1 MDSFPIWLSLR
12 VALSAT
18 TLTLL
23 TGVPIAWL
31 LARKRFAGRNA
42 LEAVGVLPLVLPPTG
57 LGYYLLVVI
66 GYRGPIGRALA
77 AIPLVHA
84 LPPGAAVPA
93 ARGGALPLSI
103 QSTSAGLTTLDRSHR

>member
-42 LEAVGVLPLVLPPTG
+42 LEAVVVLPLVLPPTV

-66 GYRGPIGRALA
+66 GYRGPIGPALA
-77 AIPLVHA
+77 PIRLE
-84 LPPGAAVPA
+84 LPFTPGAPLPA
-93 ARGGALPLSI
+93 ACVGSPPLR
-103 QSTSAGLTTLDRSHR
+103 TKAPP